1 MAHFAPF
8 KNAFS
13 KEQITPLPPAIA
25 LWRVARMGLERTA
38 NPLGLPG
45 VSSILTPASK
55 FIDNKK
61 DCLREQSFSF
71 FWLGWF
77 SLHFYLFYFSRKKC
91 VKFKNVLGYYL
102 MNNSI
107 PCATSRKKNK
117 LVDTTRTRN

>member
-1 MAHFAPF
+1 LLLS

-38 NPLGLPG
+38 NPLGLPR

-61 DCLREQSFSF
+61 ELFARIALLIF
-71 FWLGWF
+71 FG
-77 SLHFYLFYFSRKKC
+77 
-91 VKFKNVLGYYL
+91 
-102 MNNSI
+102 
-107 PCATSRKKNK
+107 
-117 LVDTTRTRN
+117 